1 LFSLFLGQG
10 PHRGQQGG
18 GGHEGGRDGPGH
30 RGNSP
35 ASIVAR
41 FYGEGKEAIGVI
53 NEAIRR
59 YNNNT
64 ALVTQLQTI
73 RSAFAICEQ
82 TAVQNLAT
90 ALNVTV
96 PTTTTTTT
104 TTTTLSG

>member
-1 LFSLFLGQG
+1 MFSLFLGQG
-10 PHRGQQGG
+10 SH
-18 GGHEGGRDGPGH
+18 GGHEGGRDDPHSPGH

-41 FYGEGKEAIGVI
+41 FYGEGKKAIGVI

-73 RSAFAICEQ
+73 RSAFATCEQ

-104 TTTTLSG
+104 TTTLSG